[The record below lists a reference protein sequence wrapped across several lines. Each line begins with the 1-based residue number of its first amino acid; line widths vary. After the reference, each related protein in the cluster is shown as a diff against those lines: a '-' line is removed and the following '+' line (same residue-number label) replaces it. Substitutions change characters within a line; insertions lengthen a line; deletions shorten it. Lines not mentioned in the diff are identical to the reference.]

1 MAEIINLNRA
11 RKARA
16 AADKKATAAA
26 NRSKHGRTKVEKDLN
41 DAERDLRSDKLDA
54 HRRERPEDDDS
65 NGEPEPA

>member
-16 AADKKATAAA
+16 AAEKKATAAA
-26 NRSKHGRTKVEKDLN
+26 NRSKHGRTRVEKDLS

-54 HRRERPEDDDS
+54 HRRERPEED
-65 NGEPEPA
+65 EPEPA